1 MKLRTYKYASADYGR
16 VHVFHDFRYG
26 SDELYDV
33 FLDADPRNA
42 QVFVIPAGRRLDGA
56 KEKWCDHTVFFV
68 MHIDRMRDYV
78 QMARFDL
85 LADWRAE
92 SEDANNPVQPTNDV
106 FLEGYQAVDL
116 IGPKG
121 LDYSD
126 MHIAKKLAYYL
137 EETAP

>member
-1 MKLRTYKYASADYGR
+1 MKLRTYKYWDSGFGEN
-16 VHVFHDFRYG
+16 VHVYHDFRYG

-33 FLDADPRNA
+33 FLDAKPQNA
-42 QVFVIPAGRRLDGA
+42 QVFVIPGA
-56 KEKWCDHTVFFV
+56 KLFEDTIFFV
-68 MHIDRMRDYV
+68 MHIDRMREYV

-85 LADWRAE
+85 DADHRST
-92 SEDANNPVQPTNDV
+92 SEDADNPIQPTNDV
-106 FLEGYQAVDL
+106 FLEGYQSVDL